1 MPELP
6 EVETVKRGLASI
18 LIDKTIKNISHDTPK
33 SFPNVSRQV
42 EQFVYGASITVV
54 ERRGKGLI
62 IQLSTGYTFLIHLKM
77 TGQLVYVDSQIRFG
91 AGHPNNSLVDSLPD
105 RSTRVVFTFSDGS
118 NLYFNDQRKFGWV
131 KLLPTVVLGE
141 DSFIKKL
148 GPEPLEKDFTDE
160 VFIKQIRRRSR
171 TNVKA
176 ALLDQSVL
184 AGVGNIYADESLWEV
199 GLHPNQLVGDI
210 ADTKLKQLHKA
221 VIDVLLLSISH
232 GGSTNKNYVDAF
244 GRKGSYMTFAK
255 VFRRNG
261 QPCPRCGTEIIKL
274 RVAGR
279 GTHICPN
286 CQTLQ
291 KTKKLV
297 KK

>member
-18 LIDKTIKNISHDTPK
+18 LINKTIKSISHDTPK
-33 SFPNVSRQV
+33 SFPNEQRLV
-42 EQFVYGASITVV
+42 EQFTYHASIILV

-77 TGQLVYVDSQIRFG
+77 TGQLVYVDSEIRFG
-91 AGHPNNSLVDSLPD
+91 AGHPNKSLVSSLPD
-105 RSTRVVFTFSDGS
+105 RSTRVVFLFSDGS
-118 NLYFNDQRKFGWV
+118 KLYFNDQRKFGWV
-131 KLLPTVVLGE
+131 KLLPTAVLNE

-148 GPEPLEKDFTDE
+148 GPEPLEEDFTDE
-160 VFIKQIRRRSR
+160 IFIKQIRRRNR

-199 GLHPNQLVGDI
+199 GLHPSQLVGDI
-210 ADTKLKQLHKA
+210 SDTKLKQLHKA

-244 GRKGSYMTFAK
+244 GRKGSYMAFAK
-255 VFRRNG
+255 VFRREG
-261 QPCPRCGTEIIKL
+261 KPCPRCGTEVNKL

-279 GTHICPN
+279 GTHICPH
-286 CQTLQ
+286 CQILQ
-291 KTKKLV
+291 KTKELT